1 MCVDISKPNN
11 MISYKKQILFKNS
24 VIDVIA
30 IKHIPSRMFHGIEIS
45 SGQVDFIRVVHKY
58 VNDNDYM
65 SDAYKKM
72 LIALHKIN
80 GEQYLPGV
88 PNTATRVYKDVHH
101 DYVESITLSRLQL
114 TCHIPKTEFVRAQR
128 NIITKLRKYINA
140 S

>member
-1 MCVDISKPNN
+1 MCIVIDKSNKV
-11 MISYKKQILFKNS
+11 ISYKKQILFKGS
-24 VIDVIA
+24 VIDIIA
-30 IKHIPSRMFHGIEIS
+30 IKHMPSRMFHGIEIPYE
-45 SGQVDFIRVVHKY
+45 QVDFIKVVHKY
-58 VNDNDYM
+58 VNDDDHM

-101 DYVESITLSRLQL
+101 DYVKSITLSRLQL